1 MKKRILIIS
10 AEVWRPESD
19 GGNVLTNLF
28 QGLRDEYE
36 FAQIYCNSQKPY
48 NNICKRYF
56 QLSERDMFYSLLGR
70 KPFGEELK
78 YDVYPSEIKENINSI
93 DIASSGFLAK
103 LKGLHLSIYQTIREF
118 LWYVSY
124 WKTKDLEKFIQ
135 EYNPDI
141 IFAPM
146 YGASYMLRLDR
157 YVATLLKKKMISYV
171 SDDHLTFRQWSL
183 SPIYW
188 LNRLILRRGVIKT
201 SKYYS
206 SLFTMTEEQANEYMP
221 ILGVSMPILK
231 KGGDFSMTCPVK
243 TTVSSPIKM
252 VYGGNIIYNRY
263 KTLNAIMKALQR
275 INKDEIKI
283 QMFIYTQN
291 PITLETR
298 RLLHDGR
305 NSFLMGKVSSDEL
318 AEVYQKSDIA
328 LHVESFERKQRLLTR
343 LSFSTKIIDLL
354 HSGCCILAICW
365 KESSPYKYLQKEDA
379 AICISDVNLIEE
391 TLDQVISNPN
401 EILKYAQKAW
411 DCGKRNHDIK
421 KVQEELRSY
430 FKSEM

>member
-28 QGLRDEYE
+28 QGLKDEFE

-56 QLSERDMFYSLLGR
+56 QLSESEMFRSLLGR
-70 KPFGEELK
+70 KSFGKELSYNVFPSELK
-78 YDVYPSEIKENINSI
+78 ENSFSV

-103 LKGLHLSIYQTIREF
+103 LKGLHLPVFQTIREL
-118 LWYVSY
+118 LWYISY
-124 WKTKDLEKFIQ
+124 WKTNDLKKFILD
-135 EYNPDI
+135 YNPDI
-141 IFAPM
+141 VFAPM

-157 YVATLLKKKMISYV
+157 FVASLLNKKLVSYV

-188 LNRLILRRGVIKT
+188 MNRLILRCSVIKT
-201 SKYYS
+201 SKCYS

-221 ILGVSMPILK
+221 ILKVPMPILK
-231 KGGDFSMTCPVK
+231 KCGDFSISCPVK
-243 TTVSSPIKM
+243 KTVSSPIKI

-263 KTLNAIMKALQR
+263 KTLNAIMKALQQ
-275 INKDEIKI
+275 INKDEVKI

-291 PITLETR
+291 PINSKMKN
-298 RLLHDGR
+298 LLHDGR
-305 NSFLMGKVSSDEL
+305 SSFLMGKVSTIEL
-318 AEVYQKSDIA
+318 AEIYKESDIA

-354 HSGCCILAICW
+354 HSGCCVLAICW
-365 KESSPYKYLQKEDA
+365 EESSPYKYLKKEDA
-379 AICISDVNLIEE
+379 AICISSLKSIDG
-391 TLDQVISNPN
+391 TLNYLVANPS
-401 EILKYAQKAW
+401 EILTYATKAW
-411 DCGKRNHDIK
+411 DCGKRNHDII
-421 KVQEELRSY
+421 KVREQLSK
-430 FKSEM
+430 FLMMN